1 MNEPS
6 IFTRIINGEIPCHK
20 IYEDDTVIAFL
31 DIHPINPGHVLVVPK
46 QQIQYVWDL
55 DDVTYQHL
63 MNQVGIIG
71 RHIREVIGCERVGII
86 VEGFDVPH
94 AHVKL
99 VPLYS
104 PRDTGKVIDDN
115 LPVDH
120 DALTAMADKLKM

>member
-20 IYEDDTVIAFL
+20 VYEDDQVIVFL

-46 QQIQYVWDL
+46 KQVQYVWDL
-55 DDVTYQHL
+55 DDATYQHL
-63 MNQVGIIG
+63 MDKVKLIG
-71 RHIREVIGCERVGII
+71 RHIRDVIGCERVGII

-94 AHVKL
+94 AHIKL

-104 PRDTGKVIDDN
+104 PADTRKVIDDSA
-115 LPVDH
+115 PVDH
-120 DALTAMADKLKM
+120 ETLAKMADLLRL